1 MRLNQVVVLYFRNDL
16 YLTLEKGEF
25 ERGGKSTGKNI
36 EVTILV
42 LDSEGKVLE
51 VCIILVLCVHDCV
64 TTGCGEYYCSIFLQ
78 FYWLFESCVQIIIAC
93 SNNVSS
99 YSIIRLNLVVL
110 QPKKGPNIS
119 PPQDQCD
126 DMVETYSLKK

>member
-1 MRLNQVVVLYFRNDL
+1 MLYFRNDL

-51 VCIILVLCVHDCV
+51 VCIVLVLCVHDCV
-64 TTGCGEYYCSIFLQ
+64 TTGSREYHCLIFLQ
-78 FYWLFESCVQIIIAC
+78 FYWPFESCAQSIIAC

-99 YSIIRLNLVVL
+99 YRLNLVVL
-110 QPKKGPNIS
+110 QPKNGPIMS
-119 PPQDQCD
+119 PTEVSV
-126 DMVETYSLKK
+126 MTWLKLIP